1 MLIIRLVVTFRYSS
15 TVAIRTILFR
25 EVDFTRRGISLNC
38 HLVVSAETE
47 RYQDTSITQKLIS
60 RIWSREKS
68 GSNSG
73 NRARQTFR
81 LFNDEMPV
89 SKPPSRSA
97 SSNILAHKNRKLA
110 EKSARKEGYFRRNV
124 EVSSAMERC
133 LITPFKH
140 LGGWLLID
148 RADRMCRQRE
158 ITRLQVRCC
167 EAFVFTLLAFSLRLD
182 GAK

>member
-1 MLIIRLVVTFRYSS
+1 MSS
-15 TVAIRTILFR
+15 
-25 EVDFTRRGISLNC
+25 
-38 HLVVSAETE
+38 VSAETE

-124 EVSSAMERC
+124 EVSSATERC

-148 RADRMCRQRE
+148 RADRMWRQRK
-158 ITRLQVRCC
+158 ITHCESGVARLS
-167 EAFVFTLLAFSLRLD
+167 FSLCSRSLSD
-182 GAK
+182 STGRSDASESK